1 MNGTHC
7 GKYDLQQGIQLPGLT
22 RAKSNVWC
30 TALGTSKEEEYSQLD
45 RIRKS
50 SQVGT
55 NIQNHN
61 I

>member
-1 MNGTHC
+1 MELTLGSMTYN
-7 GKYDLQQGIQLPGLT
+7 KGIQLPGLT

-50 SQVGT
+50 NQVGT

>member
-1 MNGTHC
+1 MELTLGSMTYS
-7 GKYDLQQGIQLPGLT
+7 KGIQLPGLT
-22 RAKSNVWC
+22 GAKSNMWC

>member
-1 MNGTHC
+1 MELTLGSMTYS
-7 GKYDLQQGIQLPGLT
+7 KGIQLPGLT

-45 RIRKS
+45 RINKS